1 MSVSE
6 IANIS
11 RMINYRSIKFLKNL
25 TKVEK
30 FGVYSVYPLWA
41 STHFTSSGQQCTPGL
56 KIIEAGWYRCIFL

>member
-30 FGVYSVYPLWA
+30 FGVYSVYPL
-41 STHFTSSGQQCTPGL
+41 
-56 KIIEAGWYRCIFL
+56 